1 MKIDISI
8 GDIIETKK
16 AHPCGSKTWKIIR
29 TGADVKLKC
38 EICGRIIMMGYD
50 DFTKRYRKTV
60 SKNQVIVPAI
70 DQAEG
75 CK

>member
-1 MKIDISI
+1 MKIEISI

-16 AHPCGSKTWKIIR
+16 AHPCGSKSWKIIR

-38 EICGRIIMMGYD
+38 ETCGRIIMMDYD
-50 DFTKRYRKTV
+50 DFTKRYRKTL
-60 SKNQVIVPAI
+60 SKSRIIDLTA